1 MMKLIPM
8 FICFIAI
15 VSIVSL
21 IFSDNYAH
29 APCRSR
35 DRHVEMDSAQSA
47 EATMNHFK
55 KLSDSINKLK
65 TKKPKQ

>member
-1 MMKLIPM
+1 MKLFQI

-21 IFSDNYAH
+21 SFSNDYAH

-65 TKKPKQ
+65 KKNRK

>member
-1 MMKLIPM
+1 M
-8 FICFIAI
+8 FICLIAI
-15 VSIVSL
+15 VSIASL
-21 IFSDNYAH
+21 LFSDNYAH

-35 DRHVEMDSAQSA
+35 DRHVEMDSAKSA

-65 TKKPKQ
+65 KKNRK